1 MEAYR
6 TKCQSPTCGFERTW
20 MGYKTGIGKSKAE
33 LEKMHRDHTVC
44 IQCGGPAKTELDERG
59 LIGAMEAQRE
69 ALKYLKY

>member
-1 MEAYR
+1 
-6 TKCQSPTCGFERTW
+6 